1 MNNRNNYGN
10 RRNLA
15 DHRIIYQEANLA
27 AGERNVKQITSSVD
41 FGQLETI
48 LAFQIGGNPGDIVI
62 NNFPVSTVYPT
73 PVKISGN
80 ALSYEVLN
88 PGPSLVLYAP
98 IVSNCKHCGK

>member
-27 AGERNVKQITSSVD
+27 AGERNVKQITSS
-41 FGQLETI
+41 
-48 LAFQIGGNPGDIVI
+48 GDIVI